1 MPPMLDRQ
9 KARTKILEAV
19 RAVARDYPDAQY
31 GFAREQSGL
40 LGQIKRICGNI
51 MPTAK
56 QCWEYVGLDRSK
68 LVDEFAFAQDDLR
81 QARAPNLYPHQE
93 KALEALQQTNTMI
106 LQVR

>member
-1 MPPMLDRQ
+1 MLDRQ
-9 KARTKILEAV
+9 KARTEILDAV
-19 RAVARDYPDAQY
+19 REMAREYPEAEY

-51 MPTAK
+51 MPTARG
-56 QCWEYVGLDRSK
+56 CWEHVGFDRSK

-81 QARAPNLYPHQE
+81 KAQASKLYPHQE
-93 KALEALQQTNTMI
+93 RALEALRTTNDAI